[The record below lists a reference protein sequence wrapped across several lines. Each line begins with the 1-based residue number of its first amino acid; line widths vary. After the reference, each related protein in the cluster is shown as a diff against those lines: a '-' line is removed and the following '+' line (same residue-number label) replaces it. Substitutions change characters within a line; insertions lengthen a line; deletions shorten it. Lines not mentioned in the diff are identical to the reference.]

1 MLQGKKQNISIHLW
15 TSSAVCKSMHQGQ
28 HWQARFV
35 LALAFSGQPA
45 ITSHWEVLVACLASL
60 QKLGQKSTLS
70 GPAVSQGRISLQWED
85 TAEERVKGGKWGKE
99 KGWMGGSER
108 EMAWERWYN
117 FFIFSIYLLIFWG
130 GGREGQ
136 KWRRRGAETFNL
148 SLIFFKLLSSS
159 ALWMV

>member
-15 TSSAVCKSMHQGQ
+15 TSSAVCKSMHLRAALTGPFCSSPGVQWAACHHVTLRSPCCLLGIIAEAWSEVNTKWSGCLPGQ
-28 HWQARFV
+28 DLLTV
-35 LALAFSGQPA
+35 
-45 ITSHWEVLVACLASL
+45 
-60 QKLGQKSTLS
+60 
-70 GPAVSQGRISLQWED
+70 GRYCW
-85 TAEERVKGGKWGKE
+85 RK
-99 KGWMGGSER
+99 SER
-108 EMAWERWYN
+108 GQVGKGKGMNGGVREGNGLGEMVQFFYFFYLFIN
-117 FFIFSIYLLIFWG
+117 FFW

>member
-117 FFIFSIYLLIFWG
+117 FFYFFYLFINFFWG
-130 GGREGQ
+130 GGEERDKNEGGEGL
-136 KWRRRGAETFNL
+136 RPST
-148 SLIFFKLLSSS
+148 SP
-159 ALWMV
+159 